1 MAFVFEKNANG
12 IQHEHNM
19 STTWSQPEHG
29 TGIAVWL
36 PGLLRRTAGLPVAAC
51 TTGNR
56 AGTRVVYQEMPSL
69 SARHSMEHL
78 PFYLARKL
86 F

>member
-1 MAFVFEKNANG
+1 
-12 IQHEHNM
+12 M

-51 TTGNR
+51 TALHDRKQGRNPRGVSGNAVFVR
-56 AGTRVVYQEMPSL
+56 KAQHGALALLPCPEAVL
-69 SARHSMEHL
+69 SGR
-78 PFYLARKL
+78 
-86 F
+86 